1 MESLCPNLD
10 LKAAYLSSIPKSF
23 TEPTSK
29 LFFSVLNCR
38 KPQKFRVKL
47 TQAVNERK
55 SSGQFSHGCNENL
68 VKWVGRGV
76 LGFALSVSLCCDSP
90 AFAETLT
97 VAFPVSHTLEVNT
110 VQRTLVEAWGLIRE
124 TFIDP
129 TFNHQGPNRFSPF
142 GLLLYSTSKKEK
154 KKKKKRNFLIFF

>member
-97 VAFPVSHTLEVNT
+97 VAFPVSHTLEV
-110 VQRTLVEAWGLIRE
+110 
-124 TFIDP
+124 
-129 TFNHQGPNRFSPF
+129 S
-142 GLLLYSTSKKEK
+142 
-154 KKKKKRNFLIFF
+154 NFVYFYFLFQCY